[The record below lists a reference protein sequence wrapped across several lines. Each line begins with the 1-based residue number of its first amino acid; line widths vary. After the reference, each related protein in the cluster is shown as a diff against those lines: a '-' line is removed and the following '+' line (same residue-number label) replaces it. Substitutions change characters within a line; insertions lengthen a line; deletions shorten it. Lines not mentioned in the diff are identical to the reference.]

1 MNMIVGKI
9 GSNLD
14 SENGAVKKNTIKTLQ
29 FIGQGRPDVMLLLLP
44 QLISGEVGSFMGFY
58 AFALSDIRY

>member
-1 MNMIVGKI
+1 MNMIVRKI

-44 QLISGEVGSFMGFY
+44 QLISGEVGSFMGF
-58 AFALSDIRY
+58 